1 MNFPGPKVPL
11 GRIVLE
17 RGLLTEEQLEVALAE
32 HLSSGKRLGE
42 VLVERGYVTDEQLAE
57 LLELQQNG
65 TRGIDLL
72 RTSVAEAAAELEPE
86 PELEGEEEDPGHL
99 LFVWSPTGYSLLG
112 RAGAPPVVG
121 EEVGVTG
128 GVLVVT
134 KLAPSPLPGDNRL
147 CAFLDAPD

>member
-1 MNFPGPKVPL
+1 VNFPEPKVPL
-11 GRIVLE
+11 GQIVLE

-42 VLVERGYVTDEQLAE
+42 VLVDRGYVSDEQLAE
-57 LLELQQNG
+57 LLEHQRNG
-65 TRGIDLL
+65 ERGIDLL

-86 PELEGEEEDPGHL
+86 LEPESDQEGPGHL

-112 RAGAPPVVG
+112 RAGTPPAVG

-134 KLAPSPLPGDNRL
+134 KLAPSPLPGDRRL